1 MITQTVVLVIVII
14 VVLIVVTNEFKFFFG
29 KQETKCEV
37 CGAGLGRTEVYGRN
51 LCEHCEDQLHG

>member
-1 MITQTVVLVIVII
+1 MET
-14 VVLIVVTNEFKFFFG
+14 
-29 KQETKCEV
+29 KQEEEKETKCEA